1 MGIKAASKQIQNKV
15 MPVVYN
21 KLSSEEKLG
30 KRAYR
35 NVHYITVLNC
45 VNSV

>member
-1 MGIKAASKQIQNKV
+1 MGVKAVSKQIQNKAV
-15 MPVVYN
+15 SVVYN

-35 NVHYITVLNC
+35 NVHYITAQG
-45 VNSV
+45 